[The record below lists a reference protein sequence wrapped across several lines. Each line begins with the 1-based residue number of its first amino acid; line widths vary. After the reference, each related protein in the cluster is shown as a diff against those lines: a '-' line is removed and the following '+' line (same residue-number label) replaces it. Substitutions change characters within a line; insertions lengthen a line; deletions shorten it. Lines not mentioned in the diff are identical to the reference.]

1 MNVRLKLV
9 FSEEKKP
16 YLLDITSLLYD
27 FELLHD
33 FSLILWADDYSDY
46 KFSRFLLYRN
56 RRPIMANHKIRVV
69 KIIKESPLIVVV
81 EINEILALTG
91 ALWTMLLLIEKI
103 RNWRLNREKLMY
115 EVKKLKLETEKLSME
130 LEQKLLER
138 NAANILNSLLH
149 RLESNPIK
157 LEDVEAY
164 VEEGNKNEKVTFT

>member
-46 KFSRFLLYRN
+46 KFSRFFLYRN

-157 LEDVEAY
+157 LEDIEAY
-164 VEEGNKNEKVTFT
+164 VEEDNKNEKVTFT

>member
-1 MNVRLKLV
+1 
-9 FSEEKKP
+9 
-16 YLLDITSLLYD
+16 
-27 FELLHD
+27 
-33 FSLILWADDYSDY
+33 
-46 KFSRFLLYRN
+46 
-56 RRPIMANHKIRVV
+56 MANHKIRAV

-157 LEDVEAY
+157 LEDIEAY
-164 VEEGNKNEKVTFT
+164 VEEDNKNEKVTFT

>member
-46 KFSRFLLYRN
+46 KFSRFFLYRN
-56 RRPIMANHKIRVV
+56 KRPIKANHKIRAV
-69 KIIKESPLIVVV
+69 KIIKESPLIIVI
-81 EINEILALTG
+81 EIAEILALTG
-91 ALWTMLLLIEKI
+91 ALSTMLLLIEKI